1 MVCTYIYTNSTFYTL
16 FTIVGITVPLVTTE
30 TGDKFGKSAGNAVW
44 LSKDKTSPFAF
55 YQFWMRTT
63 DADVEKLLKLFTFD
77 TVGAISDLM
86 RRHREKPELRLPQK
100 RLAEQVTLLVHGKE
114 GLEEAEL
121 ATKALYE
128 GSITALSKLKP
139 QEMSK
144 VFQGATMVEIL
155 PEAGQSILDLAMKAG
170 CFQTTREYSFLVCV
184 VHT

>member
-1 MVCTYIYTNSTFYTL
+1 MVCTHSYLNFKFHIL
-16 FTIVGITVPLVTTE
+16 RTILGITVPLITTE

-55 YQFWMRTT
+55 YQFWLRTT

-77 TVGAISDLM
+77 PVGAVSDLM
-86 RRHREKPELRLPQK
+86 RRHREKPEVRLPQK
-100 RLAEQVTLLVHGKE
+100 RLAEHVTLLVHGKE

-155 PEAGQSILDLAMKAG
+155 PEAGQSVLDIALKAG
-170 CFQTTREYSFLVCV
+170 CFQTTREYQVMV
-184 VHT
+184 